1 MKQIPLPLSAASDSP
16 PRIVV
21 GNANAH
27 AVDGL
32 LESRSWPF
40 HSAILSGPP
49 RSGKSLLARWFVE
62 SGHGDALDD
71 ADRMDEDAVFHSWNR
86 AQESRRPLLIVSS
99 CRRAGNTEDAEG
111 LWQVSLPDLGSR
123 LGAALELEIGD
134 PDEEM
139 LGELI
144 DIHAQMRGLSLDP
157 SAREYLVPRCERSHL
172 GVEKLLAAIDR
183 LSLERKQPPT
193 LAIWREALVEL
204 YGSEGHSADA
214 AGDQDG
220 DGDLGA
226 S

>member
-1 MKQIPLPLSAASDSP
+1 MKQIALPLSAASDSP

-21 GNANAH
+21 GNANA
-27 AVDGL
+27 AAIDAL
-32 LESRSWPF
+32 LEPNAWPF

-62 SGHGDALDD
+62 SGRGDALDD

-86 AQESRRPLLIVSS
+86 AQESGRPLLIVAS
-99 CRRAGNTEDAEG
+99 RRRGEG
-111 LWQVSLPDLGSR
+111 EGRWQVMLPDLGSR
-123 LGAALELEIGD
+123 LGAALELEIGE

-144 DIHAQMRGLSLDP
+144 DVHAQMRGLPLDV
-157 SAREYLVPRCERSHL
+157 SATDYLVPRCERSHV
-172 GVEKLLAAIDR
+172 GVENLVAAIDR

-193 LAIWREALVEL
+193 LAIWRDALEEAGRGLPK
-204 YGSEGHSADA
+204 
-214 AGDQDG
+214 
-220 DGDLGA
+220 A